1 MSSVVLQ
8 NSVRVRIF
16 LILTVSICIR
26 LIRPLN
32 STSVHKMTSL
42 LAYNYIFYGIVTLCT
57 LIPLKT
63 AWIIA
68 TGSLGLACLLGGVCL
83 LMGLVS
89 VSRCLSGEQ
98 VGCVQSA
105 PADVSTLVLVGLTLG
120 LDVMQTWSSYCI
132 LRFPSFVASATQR
145 IRVLFSWALP
155 FGWLVNIVLW
165 SNETALFWPLPRLFI
180 DPSLIFLSSTK
191 DKIVLCVLMALGL
204 VCDCISLLQ
213 IELELAR
220 WGLFA
225 TIGLTVAGLLM
236 ILASGAKTKNVKA
249 VPVAKS
255 VKVLDVEKTDTSG
268 RLRNRKKSQENQIA
282 F

>member
-16 LILTVSICIR
+16 LILAISICIR

-32 STSVHKMTSL
+32 STPVHKMTSL
-42 LAYNYIFYGIVTLCT
+42 LAYNYILYGIVTLCT

-105 PADVSTLVLVGLTLG
+105 PADVSTLVLVALTLG
-120 LDVMQTWSSYCI
+120 LDVLQTWSAYRI

-145 IRVLFSWALP
+145 IRVLFCWALP

-165 SNETALFWPLPRLFI
+165 SNETALFWPLARLFI

-191 DKIVLCVLMALGL
+191 DKAVLCVLMALGL
-204 VCDCISLLQ
+204 VCDCTSLLQ
-213 IELELAR
+213 IEIELAR

-249 VPVAKS
+249 VPVAEKVVE
-255 VKVLDVEKTDTSG
+255 VKKADTSG
-268 RLRNRKKSQENQIA
+268 PLRNRKKSQENQIA